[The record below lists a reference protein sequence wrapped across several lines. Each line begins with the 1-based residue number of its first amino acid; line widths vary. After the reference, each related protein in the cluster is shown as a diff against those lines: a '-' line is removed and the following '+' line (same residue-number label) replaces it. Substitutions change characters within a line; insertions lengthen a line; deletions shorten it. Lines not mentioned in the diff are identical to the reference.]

1 MPPLFKVV
9 ICFIYFSA
17 SNILEMIR
25 LRNPWGSKEWNG
37 AFSDGDEKWNNIS
50 QSEKDKIGLN
60 FEDDGEFWML
70 FDDFVQGMLT
80 FYILS
85 MKLPTFTYF

>member
-1 MPPLFKVV
+1 
-9 ICFIYFSA
+9 
-17 SNILEMIR
+17 MIR

-70 FDDFVQGMLT
+70 FDDFVKGRT
-80 FYILS
+80 PKIYIVHLS
-85 MKLPTFTYF
+85 GQNLLKALSKKFCHI

>member
-1 MPPLFKVV
+1 
-9 ICFIYFSA
+9 
-17 SNILEMIR
+17 MIR

-70 FDDFVQGMLT
+70 FDDFVKGRYRYLHSKIRFLWTFLKQESVIVTGSPPLT
-80 FYILS
+80 
-85 MKLPTFTYF
+85 